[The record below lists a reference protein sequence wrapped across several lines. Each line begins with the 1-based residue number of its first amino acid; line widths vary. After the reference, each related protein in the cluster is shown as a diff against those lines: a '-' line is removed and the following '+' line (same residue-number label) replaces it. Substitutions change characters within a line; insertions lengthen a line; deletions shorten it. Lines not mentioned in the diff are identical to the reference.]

1 MIVYGKGPNEF
12 VPQSTL
18 VNSLQQISLEQTY
31 NSVPDSAA
39 AEPGEAHWN
48 EGYVEPSSPPVVEQE
63 PVPEPSVQQQ
73 PYTAPSPPPARAP
86 RKVSRVVDLPPPD
99 SDEWETMQLP
109 PPSVKKSAARVAPA
123 QRR

>member
-1 MIVYGKGPNEF
+1 MIVYAKGPNEF

-18 VNSLQQISLEQTY
+18 VKSLQQISLEQTY

-39 AEPGEAHWN
+39 TAPEEAHWN
-48 EGYVEPSSPPVVEQE
+48 EGYVEPSSPPAVAQE
-63 PVPEPSVQQQ
+63 PVPEPSVQQ
-73 PYTAPSPPPARAP
+73 PYAVPSPPPARAP
-86 RKVSRVVDLPPPD
+86 RKGSRVVDLPPPD

-123 QRR
+123 RRR